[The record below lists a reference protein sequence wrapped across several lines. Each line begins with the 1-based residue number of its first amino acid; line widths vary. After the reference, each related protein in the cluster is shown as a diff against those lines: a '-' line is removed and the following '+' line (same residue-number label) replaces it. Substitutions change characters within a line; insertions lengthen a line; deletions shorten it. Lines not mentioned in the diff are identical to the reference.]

1 MLAMVVHA
9 LFDHVVFGRGPG
21 ILVVAAPMLAL
32 MGLLSWIALR
42 DVAPRPDAPLSTRFV
57 PEPPSLSAMRQ
68 ALRRTD
74 RPLMIHWIAIGALV
88 TLGVMLVSLAL
99 AVYAGHRI
107 GIDFSLADQEDVRS
121 SGPLVL
127 LGSAMLA
134 AFPLAGYLVAR
145 ASSATSVLE
154 PAMGAGL
161 AIAAVVALLSVTAP
175 IAVAFALAVAPVAFV
190 LACSGAWF
198 GLSR

>member
-1 MLAMVVHA
+1 MIVHA
-9 LFDHVVFGRGPG
+9 LYDHLVFGRGPG
-21 ILVVAAPMLAL
+21 TLVVTLPMLGL
-32 MGLLSWIALR
+32 MSLLSWVALR
-42 DVAPRPDAPLSTRFV
+42 DVAPRPDGPISSRLV
-57 PEPPSLSAMRQ
+57 PEPPSLDAMRR
-68 ALRRTD
+68 ALSKSD

-107 GIDFSLADQEDVRS
+107 GIDFALADREDVRS

-127 LGSAMLA
+127 LGSAVLA
-134 AFPLAGYLVAR
+134 AFPIAGYLVAR

-161 AIAAVVALLSVTAP
+161 AIAAVVAMLSVTAP

>member
-1 MLAMVVHA
+1 MDARSLNQAQTRRCIDYLSRYRHA
-9 LFDHVVFGRGPG
+9 
-21 ILVVAAPMLAL
+21 
-32 MGLLSWIALR
+32 S
-42 DVAPRPDAPLSTRFV
+42 
-57 PEPPSLSAMRQ
+57 
-68 ALRRTD
+68 
-74 RPLMIHWIAIGALV
+74 
-88 TLGVMLVSLAL
+88 
-99 AVYAGHRI
+99 
-107 GIDFSLADQEDVRS
+107 DQEDVRS

-127 LGSAMLA
+127 LGSAVLA